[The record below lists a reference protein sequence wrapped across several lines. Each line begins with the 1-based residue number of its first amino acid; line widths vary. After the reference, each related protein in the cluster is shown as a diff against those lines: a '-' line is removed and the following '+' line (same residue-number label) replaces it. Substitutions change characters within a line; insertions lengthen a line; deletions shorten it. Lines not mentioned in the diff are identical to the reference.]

1 MDLRSRLLNWMRG
14 GHGDFAAMALEV
26 FRYQFEKNIPYRNY
40 CEALGKTPESTASWQ
55 EIPALPTDV
64 FKLPGAALRCF
75 PESQISGHFL
85 TSGTTSETKGKHE
98 YRDLDLYA
106 ASVQGAV
113 GAIFGRPPVFENH
126 KPYFFSQRSE
136 NAPQSSLVR
145 MFEILDKNGKWL
157 IDPDGRIATEKFSPK
172 GATAVLGTSIA
183 LLRACDEM
191 EPTRLAEGSWI
202 FETGGSKGLKKSFT
216 PAEVR
221 ARLSAHF
228 GVPESRI
235 LNEYGMTELFSQF
248 YKWGNEETHKAPPW
262 VGVRVVDVHTGQL
275 AKPGEIGYLEIVD
288 LANLETVMAIRTQD
302 LAVAVG
308 EREFILIGRDPDA
321 LARGCSRGVE
331 DVLAI
336 SP

>member
-1 MDLRSRLLNWMRG
+1 MDLRQRLLDWMRG
-14 GHGDFAAMALEV
+14 GEGNFAAMALEV

-40 CEALGKTPESTASWQ
+40 CEALGRTPENTASWQ

-75 PESQISGHFL
+75 PESEVSGHFL

-98 YRDLDLYA
+98 FRDLERYA
-106 ASVQGAV
+106 AAV
-113 GAIFGRPPVFENH
+113 LGTWRELGLPELDQPW
-126 KPYFFSQRSE
+126 FFSQRAGD
-136 NAPQSSLVR
+136 APHSSLVR
-145 MFEILDKNGKWL
+145 MFEILDNNGQWL
-157 IDPDGRIATEKFSPK
+157 IGADGRIATEKFSPD

-191 EPTRLAEGSWI
+191 EPIRLPEGSWI

-248 YKWGNEETHKAPPW
+248 YKWGNEETHKGPPW
-262 VGVRVVDVHTGQL
+262 AAIRVVDVHTGQP
-275 AKPGEIGYLEIVD
+275 AKTGEIGYLEIID
-288 LANLETVMAIRTQD
+288 LANLDTVMAIRTQD

-308 EREFILIGRDPDA
+308 EREFILIGRDPKA
-321 LARGCSRGVE
+321 IARGCSRGVE
-331 DVLAI
+331 DVLGK
-336 SP
+336 